1 MLNFSCIKDTA
12 FRLNAKR
19 KDGCVLFSLKT
30 EIRKITKI
38 PVEKISPSPWQARRN
53 FDERE
58 LSALAV
64 SIKENGLL
72 QPISVYKEGE
82 QYILIAGER
91 RLRATKLCGLKE
103 IPAIIQRLEEKPS
116 AILALEEN
124 LQRSGLK
131 PFEEAEAMRALLSLW
146 NCTQVQG
153 AARLGISQSTL
164 ANKLRILG
172 VSDDVRIECEEKQLT
187 ERHIRAILR
196 LPDDKTKIKAVKRI
210 YEKNMTV
217 ASTEKMVDTIL
228 KPIKSAKKI
237 KPMVRDVRIFINTID
252 KAIET
257 MKSSG
262 VMACCTRIDK
272 EEYIE
277 YTVKIPTKNS
287 EKKLRVENI

>member
-1 MLNFSCIKDTA
+1 M
-12 FRLNAKR
+12 
-19 KDGCVLFSLKT
+19 FSLKT
-30 EIRKITKI
+30 EIRKVTKI
-38 PVEKISPSPWQARRN
+38 PVEKIHPSPWQARRS

-72 QPISVYKEGE
+72 QPISVYKEND

-103 IPAIIQRLEEKPS
+103 ISAIIQRIEEKPS

-124 LQRSGLK
+124 IQRSGLK
-131 PFEEAEAMRALLSLW
+131 PFEEAEAMRALLGLW

-153 AARLGISQSTL
+153 AARLGISQSAL
-164 ANKLRILG
+164 ANKLRILTL
-172 VSDDVRIECEEKQLT
+172 SNDVRIECEKNKLT

-196 LPDDKTKIKAVKRI
+196 LTDDKMKLKAVKKI
-210 YEKNMTV
+210 YDKEMTV
-217 ASTEKMVDTIL
+217 ALTEKMVNGML
-228 KPIKSAKKI
+228 KPIKSKKII

-252 KAIET
+252 KAVEI
-257 MKSSG
+257 MQSSG
-262 VMACCTRIDK
+262 VMACCTRTDK

-277 YTVKIPTKNS
+277 YLVKIPIKTA
-287 EKKLRVENI
+287 EKKLKDA